1 MPAWIDKAARRGL
14 LKLAEEFKGD
24 QVVQNIL
31 GTWKQ
36 QDEQVGELASMYL
49 ARSTKRLEYGQA
61 QVAHDVCRY
70 LHDKGVHRLIVETS
84 FLAKVSQ
91 RHDNEDPEG
100 LKRSQKYRQFAAVGK
115 FVAVLKNTAIKY
127 GIVVEELSAI
137 NTTRICQYCNH
148 LNPGTGKE
156 HFTCEKCE
164 RQIKQDHNAAV
175 NISRFGCDPELA
187 EMAASAG

>member
-1 MPAWIDKAARRGL
+1 VQSRRDYYKDTAKILLRKHLGESMPAWIDKAARRGL

-70 LHDKGVHRLIVETS
+70 LHDKGVHRLECPAFSVP
-84 FLAKVSQ
+84 V
-91 RHDNEDPEG
+91 
-100 LKRSQKYRQFAAVGK
+100 
-115 FVAVLKNTAIKY
+115 
-127 GIVVEELSAI
+127 
-137 NTTRICQYCNH
+137 
-148 LNPGTGKE
+148 
-156 HFTCEKCE
+156 
-164 RQIKQDHNAAV
+164 
-175 NISRFGCDPELA
+175 
-187 EMAASAG
+187 